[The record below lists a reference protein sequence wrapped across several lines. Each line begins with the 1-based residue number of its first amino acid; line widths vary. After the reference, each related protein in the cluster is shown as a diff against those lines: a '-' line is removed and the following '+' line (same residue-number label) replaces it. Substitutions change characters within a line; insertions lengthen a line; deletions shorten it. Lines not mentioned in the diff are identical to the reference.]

1 MHARRTPRSL
11 VFVGIAL
18 VASLAHAQRRRTPEP
33 PPPPPI
39 TMESATIEWTV
50 FVSSFHDT
58 PSRRTAVPSDVTEVA
73 LAPDAGW
80 TCSVGVPT
88 RARIDASNWSEVRS
102 LTCAHG
108 DAIASTNGF
117 CQIAGSSWGARA
129 GILSLGSGASTD
141 RAQVTLDCT
150 VR

>member
-1 MHARRTPRSL
+1 MNARRL
-11 VFVGIAL
+11 AL
-18 VASLAHAQRRRTPEP
+18 ASLLTLGLVGSAAAQRHRAP

-39 TMESATIEWTV
+39 AMEGAVIEWNV
-50 FVSSFHDT
+50 FVASFRET
-58 PSRRTAVPSDVTEVA
+58 AARRTVIPDAVTEIA

-88 RARIDASNWSEVRS
+88 RARIDGSNWSEVRS
-102 LTCAHG
+102 LTCTRG
-108 DAIASTNGF
+108 DAIVLTNGF

-129 GILSLGSGASTD
+129 GILSLGTAESPD
-141 RAQVTLDCT
+141 RAQVTLDCA